1 MTTLIFI
8 QMHHCGAK
16 FAEKKQLIDFFG
28 ASYGH
33 EWKIKAKQLHQLTIK
48 RDFCA
53 SPIWPTMAASLKPWR
68 LKTAITSET
77 VSGEQL
83 TNKPPL
89 VCGSDKRVW
98 HSAGKVLSRLI
109 SGP

>member
-1 MTTLIFI
+1 
-8 QMHHCGAK
+8 MHHCGAK

-83 TNKPPL
+83 TT
-89 VCGSDKRVW
+89 
-98 HSAGKVLSRLI
+98 SRHLFADQTKEFGI
-109 SGP
+109 QLAKCCLG